1 MSNIKS
7 HTYLVGYAQN
17 GGEQIKKYMKP
28 TAENIANFIMRNNDA
43 SIIITDELDL
53 PVITAYQG
61 FINSCNDINFLLTEL
76 QPAII
81 PIQKGEKEAGE
92 VEEFNM
98 ISDDEEDMEM

>member
-1 MSNIKS
+1 MF
-7 HTYLVGYAQN
+7 TL
-17 GGEQIKKYMKP
+17 
-28 TAENIANFIMRNNDA
+28 FIMQNNEA

-61 FINSCNDINFLLTEL
+61 FINSCNDRDFLLAEL

-92 VEEFNM
+92 VEEFD
-98 ISDDEEDMEM
+98 ITSDDEEDMEI